1 VRIDKFMKLVG
12 LAKRRS
18 IAKALCDAKRVML
31 NGCPVKASACVKVG
45 DTIEIRWGN
54 RTVRAKV
61 LKIPNGQLQKEK
73 RCECVEVTSYP
84 TDTMEED
91 ETAR

>member
-1 VRIDKFMKLVG
+1 MKLVG

-18 IAKALCDAKRVML
+18 IAKALCDAKRVTL
-31 NGCPVKASACVKVG
+31 NGYPAKASACVKVG

-61 LKIPNGQLQKEK
+61 LKIPNGQLQKE
-73 RCECVEVTSYP
+73 RRSEYVEVIAQLSDAT
-84 TDTMEED
+84 EED
-91 ETAR
+91 EVSS